1 MKKLLSVSGILML
14 VYGLSLVVFTNFTL
28 GTVLTLM
35 LGAGLSLSGIYY
47 EKIKI
52 HTQSGFL
59 KYIKIAICT
68 LFIAEIIFVAFLVG
82 YGMRDTADYKEDAV
96 VVLGAGIRGDKV
108 SYALKYRLDKAIEY
122 HHNNPD
128 AIIVVSGGQGA
139 QESVTEAYAMEKYL
153 TQNGVDKKCIIKEEK
168 STSTNENMRF
178 SKAILDEIFHKDYR
192 IVVITNNFHI
202 YRGVRI
208 AHNEGFVNVSRM
220 GCRTTVYDSIPSYLR
235 ETLAVLKLW
244 VIG

>member
-1 MKKLLSVSGILML
+1 ML

-47 EKIKI
+47 DKIKEK
-52 HTQSGFL
+52 TQSGFCKYL
-59 KYIKIAICT
+59 KIFICT
-68 LFIAEIIFVAFLVG
+68 FVFAEIIFVVFIVG
-82 YGMRDTADYKEDAV
+82 YGMTNNTDFSEDAV

-122 HHNNPD
+122 HIKNPH
-128 AIIVVSGGQGA
+128 ALIVVSGGQGV

-153 TQNGVDKKCIIKEEK
+153 ISNGVDKECIIKEEK
-168 STSTNENMRF
+168 ATSTNENMRF
-178 SKAILDEIFHKDYR
+178 SKAILDEIFHKDYK
-192 IVVITNNFHI
+192 ITVITNNFHI
-202 YRGVRI
+202 YRGVMI
-208 AHNEGFVNVSRM
+208 AHDEGFRNVSHM
-220 GCRTTVYDSIPSYLR
+220 GCRTTFYDAIPSYLR